1 MSAGPR
7 VILLDSN
14 AYFRLALSISPLLA
28 QQFGDPPPY
37 QLKVIDEVEKE
48 YARNPRLKTKF
59 HWLCDR
65 EHVAERSAHTY
76 HCRGKVAP
84 QVDAAFS
91 FLANY
96 ASTNALNLSRVDIK
110 ALAVGVARGITVVS
124 DDTSMRRLA
133 EVFDINIMGA
143 LQLLKLMVDE
153 RRIDLE
159 KVREVL
165 EYWLEDNDLPAP
177 IYKIRDQY
185 KKLFE
190 TDCPI

>member
-1 MSAGPR
+1 MSAAPR

-28 QQFGDPPPY
+28 QKFGNPPPY

-48 YARNPRLKTKF
+48 YSRNPRLKTKF
-59 HWLCDR
+59 HWLCDH
-65 EHVAERSAHTY
+65 EHVADRSAHTY
-76 HCRGKVAP
+76 HCRGKVAT
-84 QVDAAFS
+84 QVDDAFS

-110 ALAVGVARGITVVS
+110 ALAVGIARDIPVVS
-124 DDTSMRRLA
+124 DDAGMKSLA
-133 EVFDINIMGA
+133 KVFGIKIMGV
-143 LQLLKLMVDE
+143 LELLKLMVDE
-153 RRIDLE
+153 QRIGID
-159 KVREVL
+159 KVGEVL
-165 EYWLEDNDLPAP
+165 EYWRHDNDLPASTP
-177 IYKIRDQY
+177 KLRDQY

>member
-1 MSAGPR
+1 MSAAPR

-28 QQFGDPPPY
+28 QKFGNPPPY

-59 HWLCDR
+59 HWLCDH

-76 HCRGKVAP
+76 HCRGKVAT

-91 FLANY
+91 YLANY
-96 ASTNALNLSRVDIK
+96 ASANALNLSRVDIK
-110 ALAVGVARGITVVS
+110 ALAVGAARGIPVVT
-124 DDTSMRRLA
+124 DDQGMRRLA
-133 EVFDINIMGA
+133 EVFAISIMGT
-143 LQLLKLMVDE
+143 LELLKLMVDE
-153 RRIDLE
+153 RRLEME
-159 KVREVL
+159 KVTEIL

-177 IYKIRDQY
+177 IQKLRDKFKI
-185 KKLFE
+185 LFGFR
-190 TDCPI
+190 CPI